1 MGQFFKR
8 LMPAQY
14 ASKSFKLNIGKCRE
28 FMSSVNDNIERISDN
43 EDSLD
48 EEDRLICRERWA
60 KKDKLKLPSYQSSY
74 QSCANLNLALATKKV
89 AKDILMKAKKKS
101 LKSSKRKIVNTSKT
115 FISFIYFIN

>member
-115 FISFIYFIN
+115 FISFTYFIN